1 MMHATV
7 SRAVDATRADRV
19 ALDVGAGSDHDF
31 AGRRVVAVDIAVG
44 TRDHAASIQPEA
56 LVIAAVAAQ
65 CAGARHVVYIGGA
78 TLAARQRA
86 IGYCEAA
93 LLATIIADAAAMHQV
108 MYSEP
113 AVRVMTFQVAV
124 VEVRALAEVTAA
136 AGVFVVAGR
145 QSQQQREH
153 RDATRVSCGPD
164 SPDIQTKPRAT
175 VHARRLAQPYAR
187 GRRKERPDVRV
198 SGSAP

>member
-7 SRAVDATRADRV
+7 SCAVDATRADRV

-65 CAGARHVVYIGGA
+65 RARARYVVYFGA
-78 TLAARQRA
+78 ASIAARQRA
-86 IGYCEAA
+86 VRHGEAE
-93 LLATIIADAAAMHQV
+93 LMATVFANATAVHQV
-108 MYSEP
+108 VHPEV
-113 AVRVMTFQVAV
+113 AVRVVTFQIAV
-124 VEVRALAEVTAA
+124 IEVRALAALTAA

-145 QSQQQREH
+145 QSQERREH
-153 RDATRVSCGPD
+153 RDVTGDSDGPR
-164 SPDIQTKPRAT
+164 SPHSQTKRKAT
-175 VHARRLAQPYAR
+175 VHARRLAQAYAR
-187 GRRKERPDVRV
+187 GCRKERTDGLVI
-198 SGSAP
+198 GSAW